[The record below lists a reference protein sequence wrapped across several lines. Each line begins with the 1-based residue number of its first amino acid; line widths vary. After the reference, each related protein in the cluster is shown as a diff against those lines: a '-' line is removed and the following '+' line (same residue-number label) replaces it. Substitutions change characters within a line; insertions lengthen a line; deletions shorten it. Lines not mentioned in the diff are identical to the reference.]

1 MFINTAIIAT
11 SLKIFCNL
19 LFYLLTFTILG
30 FLLPTNILSPIET
43 SGFYDSLLNIQYS
56 SASKNGFSIYQ
67 NPAGLAIGYP
77 SNWQKVEL
85 EPQGFITFRPIE
97 GSAAVVVGNKS
108 IDLPTLFRTP
118 QEGLQFLE
126 SEVNKTKLEQF
137 GNNETGFK
145 LLESNMT
152 TLDGNPA
159 AKLVYLQKSDPE
171 PKKEAKVIELLS
183 IKDGTRYSVTFRADV
198 NEFNHYEPTFQKMIN
213 SINITEPIGLHSVA

>member
-1 MFINTAIIAT
+1 MFINTQIVDK
-11 SLKIFCNL
+11 SLKIFSIQS
-19 LFYLLTFTILG
+19 FYFLTFTILG
-30 FLLPTNILSPIET
+30 SLLAAYNLSPIDT
-43 SGFYDSLLNIQYS
+43 LGFQS
-56 SASKNGFSIYQ
+56 SSPSENEFSTYQ

-85 EPQGFITFRPIE
+85 EPQGFIAFRPIE
-97 GSAAVVVGNKS
+97 GSADIVVGNKS

-118 QEGLQFLE
+118 KEGLQFLE
-126 SEVNKTKLEQF
+126 SEVNKIKLEQF

-159 AKLVYLQKSDPE
+159 AKLVYLQKSDAE
-171 PKKEAKVIELLS
+171 PKEEAKYIELLS
-183 IKDGTRYSVTFRADV
+183 IKDSTSYSVVFRANV

-213 SINITEPIGLHSVA
+213 SINITEPIGHK

>member
-1 MFINTAIIAT
+1 LG
-11 SLKIFCNL
+11 SLLAGYN
-19 LFYLLTFTILG
+19 
-30 FLLPTNILSPIET
+30 LSPIDT
-43 SGFYDSLLNIQYS
+43 LGLQS
-56 SASKNGFSIYQ
+56 SSPDNGFLTYQ

-85 EPQGFITFRPIE
+85 GPQGFIAFRPIE

-118 QEGLQFLE
+118 GEGLQFLE
-126 SEVNKTKLEQF
+126 SEVDKIKLEQY
-137 GNNETGFK
+137 GNNVTGFK

-159 AKLVYLQKSDPE
+159 AKLVYLQNSDAE
-171 PKKEAKVIELLS
+171 PKKEAKYIELLS
-183 IKDGTRYSVTFRADV
+183 IKDSTRYSVAFRADV

-213 SINITEPIGLHSVA
+213 SINITEPIGVLR

>member
-1 MFINTAIIAT
+1 MFINTSIVDK
-11 SLKIFCNL
+11 SLKIFSIL
-19 LFYLLTFTILG
+19 LFYFLTFTILG
-30 FLLPTNILSPIET
+30 
-43 SGFYDSLLNIQYS
+43 SLLAAYNLPPIDTLGFQS
-56 SASKNGFSIYQ
+56 SSPTENGFSTYQ

-85 EPQGFITFRPIE
+85 EPQGFIAFRPIE
-97 GSAAVVVGNKS
+97 GNATVVVGNKS

-118 QEGLQFLE
+118 REGLQFLE
-126 SEVNKTKLEQF
+126 SEVNKIKLEQI

-159 AKLVYLQKSDPE
+159 AKLVYLQKSDAD
-171 PKKEAKVIELLS
+171 PKKEARFIELLS
-183 IKDGTRYSVTFRADV
+183 IKDRTRYSVTFRADV

-213 SINITEPIGLHSVA
+213 SINITEPIGIIR

>member
-1 MFINTAIIAT
+1 MAAY
-11 SLKIFCNL
+11 NL
-19 LFYLLTFTILG
+19 PPIDTLG
-30 FLLPTNILSPIET
+30 FQSSSPTE
-43 SGFYDSLLNIQYS
+43 
-56 SASKNGFSIYQ
+56 NGFSTYQ

-85 EPQGFITFRPIE
+85 EPQGFIAFRPIE
-97 GSAAVVVGNKS
+97 GNATVVVGNKS

-118 QEGLQFLE
+118 REGLQFLE
-126 SEVNKTKLEQF
+126 SEVNKIKLEQI

-159 AKLVYLQKSDPE
+159 AKLVYLQKSDAD
-171 PKKEAKVIELLS
+171 PKKEARFIELLS
-183 IKDGTRYSVTFRADV
+183 IKDRTRYSVTFRADV

-213 SINITEPIGLHSVA
+213 SINITEPIGIIR